1 MNSILAIVFSLL
13 LTFHTVPYS
22 IEVEPHSYEAE
33 SLASNIKTN
42 EVRKEYLEQSYRFYT
57 RIVELDK
64 KNMKMSEEFKT
75 EFMNFAIQMETENPS
90 EMLLGILISRLYV
103 RKMGLEYNDK
113 NADDRATFNKTAS
126 DLKRVFGK

>member
-1 MNSILAIVFSLL
+1 SVERMKMP
-13 LTFHTVPYS
+13 T
-22 IEVEPHSYEAE
+22 EVDPHSYEAK
-33 SLASNIKTN
+33 SLASNIKTD

-75 EFMNFAIQMETENPS
+75 EFMDFAIQMETENPS

-113 NADDRATFNKTAS
+113 NADDRVTFNKTAS
-126 DLKRVFGK
+126 DLKMVFGK